1 MAETAAPAD
10 HEEIAPN
17 IASDLAPKIGP
28 PVALWQIA
36 HTFLLI
42 GLASFSLA
50 ALDEARRWVTE
61 KRKWFT
67 EDEYL
72 QGVGLAQVLPG
83 APTVNLT
90 AYLGFR
96 LRGLPGAAAATLS
109 FLTPCFVLMLLL
121 SHLYLKY
128 GALPVIS
135 GLFRGLGALVVGLV
149 FNTILNLAK
158 SGIKTAFNWLMAVA
172 GFAMVFWFQMGVLRI
187 LLVAG
192 SASFLVFILMH
203 RFPQLHRWAGSW
215 RGLWTKQA
223 AKRHSGDARGTAAVV
238 RSPLVTATLNPIW
251 DRLRGLRKP
260 RTQEPASPAQ
270 ADFISACGRVPLLT
284 GWRRTLTLVFY
295 LSLMLSVDLL
305 LIRTRPDLMQMGSTF
320 LRIGALVFGSGYAML
335 PFIRD
340 SVVHQFGWLT
350 NQQFAV
356 SLALSLITPGP
367 VTIIGVFIGYKVHGV
382 VGALLGM
389 VNMYFPAW
397 AVTAVVAGPY
407 AKAGQARQVRDVMSG
422 IVAAFIG
429 TLAVVLVKLAHSTLV
444 DAPSVAMA
452 VGAFAMQRFS
462 RIDTVWIVLL
472 GALVSLAVFR

>member
-1 MAETAAPAD
+1 MAGTAASAD
-10 HEEIAPN
+10 QQEIAPKT
-17 IASDLAPKIGP
+17 APPI
-28 PVALWQIA
+28 ALWQIA
-36 HTFLLI
+36 HIFLLI

-67 EDEYL
+67 EAEYL
-72 QGVGLAQVLPG
+72 QGVGLAQLLPG
-83 APTVNLT
+83 APSVNLC

-128 GALPVIS
+128 GTLPVIS

-158 SGIKTAFNWLMAVA
+158 SGVKTAFNWLMAVA
-172 GFAMVFWFQMGVLRI
+172 GFAMVFWFRMGVLRI

-192 SASFLVFILMH
+192 SASFLVFILMR
-203 RFPQLHRWAGSW
+203 RFPQLHRWTGRA
-215 RGLWTKQA
+215 
-223 AKRHSGDARGTAAVV
+223 
-238 RSPLVTATLNPIW
+238 
-251 DRLRGLRKP
+251 LRKP
-260 RTQEPASPAQ
+260 KTEEPASPAQ
-270 ADFISACGRVPLLT
+270 ADFISACGRVPLLF
-284 GWRRTLTLVFY
+284 GWRKTLSLVYY
-295 LSLMLSVDLL
+295 LSLILTVDLL
-305 LIRTRPDLMQMGSTF
+305 LIRTRPDLMQMGSAF

-356 SLALSLITPGP
+356 SLALSLVTPGP

-382 VGALLGM
+382 VGALAGM
-389 VNMYFPAW
+389 VNMYLPAW
-397 AVTAVVAGPY
+397 GVTTVVAAPY
-407 AKAGQARQVRDVMSG
+407 AKAGQARQVKDVISG

-429 TLAVVLVKLAHSTLV
+429 TLAVVLIKLAHSTLV

-452 VGAFAMQRFS
+452 AGAFAMQRFS
-462 RIDTVWIVLL
+462 KIDTVWIVLA

>member
-1 MAETAAPAD
+1 MAGTAAPAD
-10 HEEIAPN
+10 QEEIAPN

-96 LRGLPGAAAATLS
+96 LRGLPGAAAATVS

-172 GFAMVFWFQMGVLRI
+172 GFAMVFWFRMGVLRI

-223 AKRHSGDARGTAAVV
+223 AKCHSGDARGTAAVV
-238 RSPLVTATLNPIW
+238 RPPLVTATLNPIW
-251 DRLRGLRKP
+251 DRLRGLRRP

-270 ADFISACGRVPLLT
+270 ADFISACGRVPLLL

-295 LSLMLSVDLL
+295 LSLMLTS
-305 LIRTRPDLMQMGSTF
+305 ICC
-320 LRIGALVFGSGYAML
+320 
-335 PFIRD
+335 
-340 SVVHQFGWLT
+340 
-350 NQQFAV
+350 
-356 SLALSLITPGP
+356 
-367 VTIIGVFIGYKVHGV
+367 
-382 VGALLGM
+382 
-389 VNMYFPAW
+389 
-397 AVTAVVAGPY
+397 
-407 AKAGQARQVRDVMSG
+407 
-422 IVAAFIG
+422 
-429 TLAVVLVKLAHSTLV
+429 
-444 DAPSVAMA
+444 
-452 VGAFAMQRFS
+452 
-462 RIDTVWIVLL
+462 
-472 GALVSLAVFR
+472 

>member
-1 MAETAAPAD
+1 MAGTAAPVD
-10 HEEIAPN
+10 QQEIAPN
-17 IASDLAPKIGP
+17 LAPKIAP
-28 PVALWQIA
+28 QVALWQVA
-36 HTFLLI
+36 HTFLLM

-50 ALDEARRWVTE
+50 ALDEARRWVTQ

-72 QGVGLAQVLPG
+72 QGVGLAQLLPG
-83 APTVNLT
+83 APSVNLC

-128 GALPVIS
+128 GTLPVIS

-158 SGIKTAFNWLMAVA
+158 SGIKTAFNWLMAGA
-172 GFAMVFWFQMGVLRI
+172 GFAMVFWFRMGVLRI

-192 SASFLVFILMH
+192 STSFLVFILTR
-203 RFPQLHRWAGSW
+203 RFPQLKRWAGSW
-215 RGLWTKQA
+215 RGLWNKQTA
-223 AKRHSGDARGTAAVV
+223 EHHSRDGRGTATVGG
-238 RSPLVTATLNPIW
+238 SPV
-251 DRLRGLRKP
+251 
-260 RTQEPASPAQ
+260 
-270 ADFISACGRVPLLT
+270 SACGRVPSPI
-284 GWRRTLTLVFY
+284 GWRRTLSLVFY
-295 LSLMLSVDLL
+295 LLLILTVDLL
-305 LIRTRPDLMQMGSTF
+305 LIHMRPDLMQMGSAF

-335 PFIRD
+335 PFIRE

-382 VGALLGM
+382 VGALTGV

-397 AVTAVVAGPY
+397 AATTIVAAPY
-407 AKAGQARQVRDVMSG
+407 ATAGQARQVRDAMSG
-422 IVAAFIG
+422 IVAAFLG
-429 TLAVVLVKLAHSTLV
+429 TLVVILVKLAHSTLV

-452 VGAFAMQRFS
+452 AGAFAIQRFGKV
-462 RIDTVWIVLL
+462 DTVWIVLA

>member
-1 MAETAAPAD
+1 
-10 HEEIAPN
+10 
-17 IASDLAPKIGP
+17 
-28 PVALWQIA
+28 
-36 HTFLLI
+36 
-42 GLASFSLA
+42 
-50 ALDEARRWVTE
+50 
-61 KRKWFT
+61 
-67 EDEYL
+67 
-72 QGVGLAQVLPG
+72 
-83 APTVNLT
+83 
-90 AYLGFR
+90 
-96 LRGLPGAAAATLS
+96 
-109 FLTPCFVLMLLL
+109 
-121 SHLYLKY
+121 LYLKY

-158 SGIKTAFNWLMAVA
+158 SGVKTAFNWLMAVA
-172 GFAMVFWFQMGVLRI
+172 GFAMVFWFRMGVLRI

-215 RGLWTKQA
+215 RGFWTKQA

-270 ADFISACGRVPLLT
+270 ADFISACGRVPLLL
-284 GWRRTLTLVFY
+284 GWRKTLSLVFY
-295 LSLMLSVDLL
+295 LSLILTVDLL

-382 VGALLGM
+382 VGALAGM

-407 AKAGQARQVRDVMSG
+407 AKAGQARQVRDAMSG
-422 IVAAFIG
+422 VVAAFIG

-444 DAPSVAMA
+444 GAPSVAMA

>member
-1 MAETAAPAD
+1 MAETAASVD
-10 HEEIAPN
+10 QQEIAPN
-17 IASDLAPKIGP
+17 IAPQI
-28 PVALWQIA
+28 ALWQIA

-50 ALDEARRWVTE
+50 ALDEARRWVTQ

-67 EDEYL
+67 EDEYF
-72 QGVGLAQVLPG
+72 QGVGLAQLLPG
-83 APTVNLT
+83 APSVNLC

-121 SHLYLKY
+121 SHMYLKY

-158 SGIKTAFNWLMAVA
+158 SGVKTAFHWLMAVA
-172 GFAMVFWFQMGVLRI
+172 GFAMVFWFRMGVLRI

-192 SASFLVFILMH
+192 SASLLVFILMR
-203 RFPQLHRWAGSW
+203 RFPQLHRWTGPW
-215 RGLWTKQA
+215 RGLWNKPVAT
-223 AKRHSGDARGTAAVV
+223 RPSREARGMAAAATTLFV
-238 RSPLVTATLNPIW
+238 RARANPIW
-251 DRLRGLRKP
+251 DRLRTLRKP

-270 ADFISACGRVPLLT
+270 ADFTSACSRAPLLM
-284 GWRRTLTLVFY
+284 GWRKTLSLVFY
-295 LSLMLSVDLL
+295 LSLILTVDLL
-305 LIRTRPDLMQMGSTF
+305 LIRTRPELMQMGSAF

-335 PFIRD
+335 PFIRE
-340 SVVHQFGWLT
+340 SVVHQFSWLT

-382 VGALLGM
+382 VGALAGM
-389 VNMYFPAW
+389 VNMYLPAW
-397 AVTAVVAGPY
+397 ALTTVVAAPY
-407 AKAGQARQVRDVMSG
+407 AKAGQARQVRDAMRG

-444 DAPSVAMA
+444 DAPSIAMA
-452 VGAFAMQRFS
+452 AGAFAMQRFTK
-462 RIDTVWIVLL
+462 IDTVWIVLG

>member
-1 MAETAAPAD
+1 MAGTAAPVD
-10 HEEIAPN
+10 QQEIAPN
-17 IASDLAPKIGP
+17 LAPKIAP
-28 PVALWQIA
+28 PIALWQIV

-50 ALDEARRWVTE
+50 ALDEARRWVTQ

-72 QGVGLAQVLPG
+72 QGVGLAQLLPG
-83 APTVNLT
+83 APSVNLC

-96 LRGLPGAAAATLS
+96 LRGLPGAAAATVS

-158 SGIKTAFNWLMAVA
+158 SGVKTAFNWLMAVA
-172 GFAMVFWFQMGVLRI
+172 GFAMVFWFRMGVLRI

-192 SASFLVFILMH
+192 STSFLMFILTR
-203 RFPQLHRWAGSW
+203 RFPQLQRW
-215 RGLWTKQA
+215 RGFWNKRA
-223 AKRHSGDARGTAAVV
+223 AAGHDRDTGGTVAVV
-238 RSPLVTATLNPIW
+238 ESP
-251 DRLRGLRKP
+251 
-260 RTQEPASPAQ
+260 
-270 ADFISACGRVPLLT
+270 ISACSRVPLLL
-284 GWRRTLTLVFY
+284 GWRRTLGLVFY
-295 LSLMLSVDLL
+295 LSLILAVDLL
-305 LIRTRPDLMQMGSTF
+305 LIRTRPDLMQMGSAF
-320 LRIGALVFGSGYAML
+320 LRIGGLVFGSGYAML
-335 PFIRD
+335 PFIRE

-382 VGALLGM
+382 VGALTGM
-389 VNMYFPAW
+389 VNMYLPAW
-397 AVTAVVAGPY
+397 AVTTVVAAPY
-407 AKAGQARQVRDVMSG
+407 AKAGQARQVRDALNG

-444 DAPSVAMA
+444 DVPSVAYGCGRICPAA
-452 VGAFAMQRFS
+452 VQQDRYRLDSSCGRFC
-462 RIDTVWIVLL
+462 VV
-472 GALVSLAVFR
+472 GGVPLA

>member
-1 MAETAAPAD
+1 MAGTAESVD
-10 HEEIAPN
+10 QQEIAPN
-17 IASDLAPKIGP
+17 IAP
-28 PVALWQIA
+28 PIALWQIA

-50 ALDEARRWVTE
+50 ALGEAKHWVTE

-72 QGVGLAQVLPG
+72 QGVGLAQLLPG
-83 APTVNLT
+83 APSVNLC

-128 GALPVIS
+128 GTLPVIS

-158 SGIKTAFNWLMAVA
+158 SGVKTAFNWLMAVA
-172 GFAMVFWFQMGVLRI
+172 GFAMVFWFRMGVLKI

-192 SASFLVFILMH
+192 GASFLVFVLMR
-203 RFPQLHRWAGSW
+203 RFPQPHRWTGGW
-215 RGLWTKQA
+215 RGLWNKQA
-223 AKRHSGDARGTAAVV
+223 ATRHSGDARGT
-238 RSPLVTATLNPIW
+238 
-251 DRLRGLRKP
+251 G
-260 RTQEPASPAQ
+260 TQEPASPAQ
-270 ADFISACGRVPLLT
+270 ADFISACSRVPLLM
-284 GWRRTLTLVFY
+284 GWRKTLSLVCY
-295 LSLMLSVDLL
+295 LSIILTVDLL
-305 LIRTRPDLMQMGSTF
+305 LIRTRPDLMQMGTTF

-335 PFIRD
+335 PFIRE

-382 VGALLGM
+382 VGALTGM
-389 VNMYFPAW
+389 VNMYLPAW
-397 AVTAVVAGPY
+397 AVTTIVAAPY
-407 AKAGQARQVRDVMSG
+407 AKAGQARQVRDAMNG

-452 VGAFAMQRFS
+452 AGAFAMQRFTQ
-462 RIDTVWIVLL
+462 IDTVWIVLG
-472 GALVSLAVFR
+472 GALVSLALFG

>member
-1 MAETAAPAD
+1 MTGTAASVGQQ
-10 HEEIAPN
+10 EIAPT
-17 IASDLAPKIGP
+17 IAPQT
-28 PVALWQIA
+28 ALWQIA

-50 ALDEARRWVTE
+50 ALGEAKQWVTQ

-72 QGVGLAQVLPG
+72 QGVGLAQLLPG
-83 APTVNLT
+83 APSVNLS

-128 GALPVIS
+128 GTLPVIS

-158 SGIKTAFNWLMAVA
+158 SGVKTAFHWLMAAA
-172 GFAMVFWFQMGVLRI
+172 GFALVLWFRMGVLRI

-192 SASFLVFILMH
+192 GTSFLVFVLTR
-203 RFPQLHRWAGSW
+203 RFPQLYRWTGSW
-215 RGLWTKQA
+215 RGLWNKEAVT
-223 AKRHSGDARGTAAVV
+223 RPTGDARGTVAVV
-238 RSPLVTATLNPIW
+238 GSPV
-251 DRLRGLRKP
+251 
-260 RTQEPASPAQ
+260 
-270 ADFISACGRVPLLT
+270 SACGRAPLLM
-284 GWRRTLTLVFY
+284 GWQRTLSLLFY
-295 LSLMLSVDLL
+295 LLLILTVDLL
-305 LIRTRPDLMQMGSTF
+305 LIRTRPDLMQMGSAF

-335 PFIRD
+335 PFIRE

-382 VGALLGM
+382 VGALTGM
-389 VNMYFPAW
+389 ANMYLPAW
-397 AVTAVVAGPY
+397 AVTTVVAAPY
-407 AKAGQARQVRDVMSG
+407 AKAGQARQVREIISG

-452 VGAFAMQRFS
+452 AGAFAMQRFS
-462 RIDTVWIVLL
+462 KIDTVWIVLG

>member
-1 MAETAAPAD
+1 MLAN
-10 HEEIAPN
+10 IAPN
-17 IASDLAPKIGP
+17 IAPNTAPKITP
-28 PVALWQIA
+28 PVALWQIV
-36 HTFLLI
+36 HTFFLV

-72 QGVGLAQVLPG
+72 QGVGLAQLLPG
-83 APTVNLT
+83 APSVNLC

-96 LRGLPGAAAATLS
+96 LRGLPGAASATLS

-158 SGIKTAFNWLMAVA
+158 SGVKTAFHWFMAAA
-172 GFAMVFWFQMGVLRI
+172 GFAMVFWFRMGVLRI

-192 SASFLVFILMH
+192 CASFLVFILMR
-203 RFPQLHRWAGSW
+203 RFPQLHRWTGSW
-215 RGLWTKQA
+215 HGLWNKQA
-223 AKRHSGDARGTAAVV
+223 ALCR
-238 RSPLVTATLNPIW
+238 
-251 DRLRGLRKP
+251 P
-260 RTQEPASPAQ
+260 RTQEPAAPAQ
-270 ADFISACGRVPLLT
+270 ADFISACSRVPLLT
-284 GWRRTLTLVFY
+284 GWRKTLSLVFY
-295 LSLMLSVDLL
+295 LSLILTVDLL
-305 LIRTRPDLMQMGSTF
+305 LIRTRPDLVQMSSAF
-320 LRIGALVFGSGYAML
+320 LRIGAFVFGSGYAML

-382 VGALLGM
+382 VGALAGM

-397 AVTAVVAGPY
+397 AITTVVAAPY
-407 AKAGQARQVRDVMSG
+407 AKAGQARQVREAMSG

-444 DAPSVAMA
+444 DGATVAMA
-452 VGAFAMQRFS
+452 AGAFAMQRFS
-462 RIDTVWIVLL
+462 KIDTVWIVLG
-472 GALVSLAVFR
+472 GALVSFAVFR

>member
-1 MAETAAPAD
+1 MAGTAAPVD
-10 HEEIAPN
+10 QQEIAPN
-17 IASDLAPKIGP
+17 PASKITP

-50 ALDEARRWVTE
+50 ALDEARRWVTG
-61 KRKWFT
+61 KRKWFS

-72 QGVGLAQVLPG
+72 QGVGLAQLLPG
-83 APTVNLT
+83 APSVNLC

-96 LRGLPGAAAATLS
+96 LRGLPGAASATLS

-158 SGIKTAFNWLMAVA
+158 SGVKTAFHWLMAVA
-172 GFAMVFWFQMGVLRI
+172 GFAMVFWLRTGVLRI

-192 SASFLVFILMH
+192 GASFLVFILMR
-203 RFPQLHRWAGSW
+203 RFPELQRWTGSW
-215 RGLWTKQA
+215 RGFWHKQVPV
-223 AKRHSGDARGTAAVV
+223 S
-238 RSPLVTATLNPIW
+238 
-251 DRLRGLRKP
+251 RKP
-260 RTQEPASPAQ
+260 GTQEPASPAQ
-270 ADFISACGRVPLLT
+270 ADFISACSRVPLLT
-284 GWRRTLTLVFY
+284 DWRKTLRLVFY
-295 LSLMLSVDLL
+295 LALILTVDLL
-305 LIRTRPDLMQMGSTF
+305 LIRARSDLMQMGSAF
-320 LRIGALVFGSGYAML
+320 LRIGAFVFGSGYAML

-382 VGALLGM
+382 VGALAGM

-397 AVTAVVAGPY
+397 ALTTVVAAPY
-407 AKAGQARQVRDVMSG
+407 AKAGQARQVRDAMSG

-444 DAPSVAMA
+444 DGATVAMA
-452 VGAFAMQRFS
+452 AGAFAMQRFS
-462 RIDTVWIVLL
+462 KIDTVWIVLA